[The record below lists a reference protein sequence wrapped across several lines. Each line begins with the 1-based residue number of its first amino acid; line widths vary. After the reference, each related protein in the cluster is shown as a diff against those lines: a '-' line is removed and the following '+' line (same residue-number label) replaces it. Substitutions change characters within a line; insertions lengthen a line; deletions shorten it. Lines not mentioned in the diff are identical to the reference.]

1 MTHIGCMVVVP
12 LVVHPF
18 GADTSGGTGS
28 VGATGFGATG
38 FGALM
43 VLCDAM
49 VEIGAG
55 LGADVTAADVD
66 CCRFSAGATTGR
78 ACASRATRT
87 AAATRSSHKGAAAR
101 FLVLTITSI

>member
-1 MTHIGCMVVVP
+1 MVS
-12 LVVHPF
+12 HPF
-18 GADTSGGTGS
+18 GADTFGGTGR
-28 VGATGFGATG
+28 VGATG

-43 VLCDAM
+43 VLCDAIF
-49 VEIGAG
+49 EIEAG

-66 CCRFSAGATTGR
+66 CRRVSEGATTGR

-101 FLVLTITSI
+101 FLVLTIASI

>member
-1 MTHIGCMVVVP
+1 MVAVP
-12 LVVHPF
+12 LVSHPF
-18 GADTSGGTGS
+18 GTDTFGGTGG

-49 VEIGAG
+49 VEIEAG

-66 CCRFSAGATTGR
+66 CRRVSEGATTGR

-101 FLVLTITSI
+101 FLVLTIASI